1 MSLANDSAADGSAL
15 NPQRRRSSR
24 IVLEAIVHYQI
35 DGSEFIN
42 LSSNV
47 SSQGIFIKNFSPP
60 PVGTELRIKVQLPQD
75 LGGVAVLLFG
85 KVVRVVDGVGVDD
98 RGMGVEF
105 VSILADTQSAIKFFV
120 NEIYDFVDLDQL
132 ETSKDEKTNK
142 FKYTPGPEDTLRLQS
157 DRVATNFLAHDQA
170 EFAGQKLLRSILL
183 VLVGILL
190 GGGIVFLFF
199 LVS

>member
-1 MSLANDSAADGSAL
+1 LSQTRDKVADDSVES
-15 NPQRRRSSR
+15 PQRRRSAR
-24 IVLEAIVHYQI
+24 VPLEAIVHYQI

-60 PVGTELRIKVQLPQD
+60 PIGTELKIKVQLPQD

-105 VSILADTQSAIKFFV
+105 VSVQADSQSAIKYFV
-120 NEIYDFVDLDQL
+120 NEIYEVVDLDQL
-132 ETSKDEKTNK
+132 KTSKDEKTNK
-142 FKYTPGPEDTLRLQS
+142 FKYSPGPEDTLRLQS
-157 DRVATNFLAHDQA
+157 DRLAANFSEQGQA
-170 EFAGQKLLRSILL
+170 GFDGQKWLRSILL

-199 LVS
+199 LVR